1 LTDRALKIAGLVGL
15 AVGVTGA
22 ALVTQTLEARAPVP
36 LRALPEMLRL
46 GWMWLLAAH
55 ITAAGLIV
63 LLAGLQGVPLF
74 SSRRAFSGGLAK
86 LAGASF
92 IILAFAYANLGN
104 VAQLE
109 QIEDRWWIE
118 LPILVI
124 FVGVVRLGVALLR
137 RGWKYDAV
145 PASELLAR
153 DPRPPIV
160 YLRSFQ
166 IDDQIT
172 PGADTLLKRAAAI
185 FTYMSAITPEQE
197 LAVVLGRLGPV
208 VAIGRPG
215 EPLPELGA
223 ARMYVDDAHWQETV
237 RGLIARA
244 RLVVVR
250 AGPTDNLW
258 WELEQAMALVPRQ
271 RVLIVSLGTRNEL
284 GAFDARFEQ
293 AFGRPR
299 PGASPLPAA
308 SYEWIGWLLAK
319 PTPAGRIIYFDESGA
334 PREEPLRI
342 AFSWMGMLTGLARPY
357 GDTIRSAMRRV
368 FNDLGL
374 PWELPPSQTV
384 AVLLGVLGGGTFGLH
399 LFYLGER
406 RRALKYLAFFWT
418 SVPFFLGIYQA
429 VRLALVDRGTFA
441 SRFQRG

>member
-1 LTDRALKIAGLVGL
+1 
-15 AVGVTGA
+15 
-22 ALVTQTLEARAPVP
+22 
-36 LRALPEMLRL
+36 MLRL
-46 GWMWLLAAH
+46 GWLWLLAAH

-63 LLAGLQGVPLF
+63 LLAGLQGAPLF
-74 SSRRAFSGGLAK
+74 SSRRAFSGGLSK

-104 VAQLE
+104 VAALG
-109 QIEDRWWIE
+109 QIEERWWIE
-118 LPILVI
+118 LPILVL
-124 FVGVVRLGVALLR
+124 FVAVVRIGVTLLR

-153 DPRPPIV
+153 DSRPPIV

-166 IDDQIT
+166 IDAEIT
-172 PGADTLLKRAAAI
+172 PGAHTLLRRAARV

-197 LAVVLGRLGPV
+197 LAIVLERLGPV
-208 VAIGRPG
+208 VAIGKPG

-223 ARMYVDDAHWQETV
+223 ARLYVDDAHWQETV
-237 RGLIARA
+237 RDLIARA

-258 WELEQAMALVPRQ
+258 WELQQAAALVPRQ
-271 RVLIVSLGTRNEL
+271 RILIVSLGVDTER
-284 GAFDARFEQ
+284 GAFDTRFEA

-299 PGASPLPAA
+299 PATSAA
-308 SYEWIGWLLAK
+308 QTRSFEWIGWLLAK
-319 PTPAGRIIYFDESGA
+319 PTPLGRIVYFDESGA
-334 PREEPLRI
+334 PRGEPLRL
-342 AFSWMGMLTGLARPY
+342 AFSWLGMLTGLARPY

-374 PWELPPSQTV
+374 PWEAPPSQTV

-429 VRLALVDRGTFA
+429 VQLALVDRGTFA
-441 SRFQRG
+441 SRFRRE